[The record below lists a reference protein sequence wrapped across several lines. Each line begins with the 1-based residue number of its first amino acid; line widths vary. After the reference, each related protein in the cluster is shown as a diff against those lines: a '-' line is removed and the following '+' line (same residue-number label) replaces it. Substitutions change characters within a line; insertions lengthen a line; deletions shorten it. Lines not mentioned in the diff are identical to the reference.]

1 MLFSSRVIYA
11 TIFYIL
17 SMTIIFLTKPTMIF
31 NEDNTIKNFG
41 LGEYNSL
48 YNLGTVSVILA
59 ILCFYIFAFIDYMYL
74 PIQL

>member
-17 SMTIIFLTKPTMIF
+17 SMIIIFLTKPSVIF
-31 NEDNTIKNFG
+31 TKDDTIKSFG

-48 YNLGTVSVILA
+48 YCLGTISVILA
-59 ILCFYIFAFIDYMYL
+59 IFCFYIFAFIDYIY
-74 PIQL
+74 IY